1 MSIELIKE
9 LRETT
14 GLSFGEIKKA
24 LDESNGDKEKA
35 MTILAEKAKEVAA
48 KKSERELGAGVVGFY
63 VYGGGMSAAMVEL
76 SCETDFVAKNEEFK
90 ALANEI
96 AFHVVAM
103 DPSSINNEDE
113 AGEETSLLKQAFIKD
128 PSQTIEQKI
137 EAAVQKFGEN
147 TKVKRFVRYSI

>member
-63 VYGGGMSAAMVEL
+63 V
-76 SCETDFVAKNEEFK
+76 
-90 ALANEI
+90 
-96 AFHVVAM
+96 
-103 DPSSINNEDE
+103 
-113 AGEETSLLKQAFIKD
+113 
-128 PSQTIEQKI
+128 
-137 EAAVQKFGEN
+137 
-147 TKVKRFVRYSI
+147 

>member
-1 MSIELIKE
+1 
-9 LRETT
+9 
-14 GLSFGEIKKA
+14 
-24 LDESNGDKEKA
+24 
-35 MTILAEKAKEVAA
+35 
-48 KKSERELGAGVVGFY
+48 
-63 VYGGGMSAAMVEL
+63 MSAAMVEL